1 MNKKKSLLVTI
12 LGLVGLIL
20 FLSIGFLLTQSD
32 IVVVNFGDHKVGI
45 SIADVTD
52 KRPMGIMVG
61 SAIDGFD
68 FRSAYVYQD
77 NLTIYNDIKSNTEL
91 ERIVLPG
98 SVVSC
103 DSFRKDDDFPGYV
116 FLISK
121 QQDSFEFMCY
131 ILKPL
136 DVEEIENKTDAKK
149 PLVSLYWK
157 KTIDSDEIISAEFRL
172 GRSDG
177 QNLVVCRSLDRQYLY
192 YFDLQG
198 NLVLKE
204 DIGPK
209 TVTGKIN
216 KNLASFDGRFVR
228 VWGAIDKTYDLG
240 TTKSTQGAFFPGLG
254 ESGVWLCDGDSI
266 KSINVTTGKIEW
278 EFKTPGIKK
287 PLVYHLFYPYEKG
300 TFRLVRLKDK
310 KPKYSFSHISNK
322 QYDFVYNVGG
332 ENFLAGFY
340 ESGKTRL
347 FVIGPTSNGSEGLYK
362 EFEIKP
368 IEGKVEDI
376 YWDGENY
383 NNNLRMTT
391 DKKIDKVAT
400 RDF

>member
-1 MNKKKSLLVTI
+1 MKRKSIVLIIIGVLLPVVAI
-12 LGLVGLIL
+12 CY
-20 FLSIGFLLTQSD
+20 LTQENT
-32 IVVVNFGDHKVGI
+32 VVVNFGDHKVGI
-45 SIADVTD
+45 SITDITD
-52 KRPMGIMVG
+52 KRPMGIIVG

-68 FRSAYVYQD
+68 FRPYVYQD
-77 NLTIYNDIKSNTEL
+77 SLTIYDNIKNNTEL

-98 SVVSC
+98 PVVSC
-103 DSFRKDDDFPGYV
+103 GSFRKDDLYSKPGYI
-116 FLISK
+116 FLISR

-136 DVEEIENKTDAKK
+136 DAEEIENKTDAKK
-149 PLVSLYWK
+149 PLVSLCWK
-157 KTIDSDEIISAEFRL
+157 KMIDSDEIISAEFRL

-177 QNLVVCRSLDRQYLY
+177 QNLVVCRSLNKQYLY

-204 DIGPK
+204 DIDPK
-209 TVTGKIN
+209 TVIGKIN
-216 KNLASFDGRFVR
+216 KNLGSFDGRFVR

-254 ESGVWLCDGDSI
+254 ESGMWLCDGDSI
-266 KSINVTTGKIEW
+266 KSINVATGKIEW

-287 PLVYHLFYPYEKG
+287 PVICHLFYPYEKG
-300 TFRLVRLKDK
+300 TFELVRLKDK
-310 KPKYSFSHISNK
+310 KPKYSFSHVSNK

-347 FVIGPTSNGSEGLYK
+347 FVIGPTSNGSEGLFR
-362 EFEIKP
+362 EFEIES

-391 DKKIDKVAT
+391 NRKVYKVVA